1 MDLSAVQIAAGL
13 VVGLAI
19 GLTGVGGGALL
30 TPIVVILLGV
40 PPAAAVSSDVV
51 VSLAVKPVGSA
62 VHMRHGST
70 RLDITK
76 WLVIGSVPA
85 AFSGVLLLQLI
96 GDNYSDAV
104 KPALGVAL
112 VVAAVALVSRAF
124 ITRRRAHLLDET
136 AGEAPGFTSGA
147 TPTSGTGGT
156 TKLLDPVTRRSPVR
170 PIPTL
175 VVGALGG
182 LLVGLTSVGAGSLML
197 VLLTVLY
204 PRLTTAELVGTD
216 LVQAVPLVAS
226 AAVGHLLFG
235 QVQFDLATSLIIGAL
250 PGVYVG
256 ARLSSRAPDRVTRPI
271 LATLLAASGLKL
283 MGIA

>member
-30 TPIVVILLGV
+30 TPIVVLLLGV

-62 VHMRHGST
+62 VHLRHGSA

-76 WLVIGSVPA
+76 WLAAGSVPA
-85 AFSGVLLLQLI
+85 AFSGVLLLRFVGADSSELLQ
-96 GDNYSDAV
+96 
-104 KPALGVAL
+104 PALGFAL
-112 VVAAVALVSRAF
+112 VVAAGALITRAA
-124 ITRRRAHLLDET
+124 ITRRRSTLPALVPGGGGGGGGLGIAVDE
-136 AGEAPGFTSGA
+136 
-147 TPTSGTGGT
+147 
-156 TKLLDPVTRRSPVR
+156 RSPVR
-170 PIPTL
+170 PVPTL

-204 PRLTTAELVGTD
+204 PRLSTAELVGTD

-226 AAVGHLLFG
+226 AALGHLLFG
-235 QVQFDLATSLIIGAL
+235 DVRFALATSLIIGAL

-256 ARLSSRAPDRVTRPI
+256 ARLSSRAPDRITRPI
-271 LATLLAASGLKL
+271 LATVLAASGLKL